1 MSVIIDYELYRKKID
16 ALNCCVIIPT
26 YNNQQ
31 TIATVINDVLKFTD
45 NIIIVNDGA
54 TDNTP
59 EILKAFTGLQII
71 SYSPNRGKG
80 IALRTGIKAAQD
92 KGYRYAITIDSDGQH
107 FADDIPVFID
117 KIEQEPDSLLI
128 GARNLNQEN
137 MPKKNTFGNKFSN
150 FWFMLFTGINLPDTQ
165 SGYRLYPIQKMK
177 GARYFTSKY
186 EFEIEVS
193 VKAAWRGI
201 AVLAVPIKVFYAERE
216 KRISHFRPGKDFT
229 RISLL
234 NIYLFIPAMLW
245 YKPIR
250 LIKNFRIK
258 NIKAIIKKYFLDSH
272 ESIMRKSV
280 GVAFGVFMGIIP
292 IWGFQFLSAL
302 VLAHFMNLN
311 KAIVGL
317 AAQISVP
324 PMIPLLLF
332 GSLRTGQWL
341 LGRDMSE
348 TVSTDQLT
356 LETTK
361 QLLYEYLFSGKVLQ
375 HLYEYLLGS
384 MVFAVIMAIAFGIL
398 TYVLLKIF
406 GSRQFTVNNLL
417 DK

>member
-1 MSVIIDYELYRKKID
+1 MSVIVDYELYRKKID
-16 ALNCCVIIPT
+16 TLKCCVIIPT

-31 TIATVINDVLKFTD
+31 TIVQVITDVLKFTN
-45 NIIIVNDGA
+45 NIIVINDGA
-54 TDNTP
+54 TDSTP
-59 EILKAFTGLQII
+59 ELLKEFAVIQII

-80 IALRTGIKAAQD
+80 IALRTGIKAAQK
-92 KGYRYAITIDSDGQH
+92 KGYCYAITIDSDGQH
-107 FADDIPVFID
+107 YADDIPVFID
-117 KIEQEPDSLLI
+117 KIEQAPNSLLI

-201 AVLAVPIKVFYAERE
+201 PVLAVPIKVFYAEGD

-234 NIYLFIPAMLW
+234 NIYLFVPAMLW

-250 LIKNFRIK
+250 IVKHLSFENM
-258 NIKAIIKKYFLDSH
+258 KAVVKKYFLDTN
-272 ESIMRKSV
+272 ESVMRKSL
-280 GVAFGVFMGIIP
+280 GVAFGVFMGIVP
-292 IWGFQFLSAL
+292 IWGFQFVSAL
-302 VLAHFMNLN
+302 VLAHFMKLN

-324 PMIPLLLF
+324 PMIPFLLY

-348 TVSTDQLT
+348 TVETDQLT

-361 QLLYEYLFSGKVLQ
+361 QLLHEYLFSGKVLQ

-384 MVFAVIMAIAFGIL
+384 MIFAVILAIAFGLL
-398 TYVLLKIF
+398 TFVLLKLF
-406 GSRQFTVNNLL
+406 GSKKEQ
-417 DK
+417 